1 MFKVIM
7 DLKEESE
14 KKDIDLDEGWKII
27 NLKIK
32 ELEDKVR
39 LMQVHMKKLHDKYSL
54 SKPVIVLVT
63 RDENYL
69 GCSEAKDENTSNVSA
84 VHDVTLLYEDD
95 RQIQAHKVILST
107 CSPDF
112 RINLKPRPMQR
123 HMEKLH
129 GKYSV
134 SQPVNFYVESGDI
147 DLEKFKSKHE
157 KLSYVSTLYNVT
169 LVSEDDRQIQAHKVI
184 LSACYPS
191 DLSNIFH
198 ENLLKDMLKENISY
212 QSLRINNQVF
222 PVKGPDKTVTPDLFQ
237 SQSCVGNCSPPCFL
251 PLLPGGYQDQFFQQ
265 EYGQH

>member
-1 MFKVIM
+1 M
-7 DLKEESE
+7 DLKEKSV

-27 NLKIK
+27 NLKMK

-39 LMQVHMKKLHDKYSL
+39 LMQVNMKKLHDKYSL

-84 VHDVTLLYEDD
+84 VHDVTLLY
-95 RQIQAHKVILST
+95 
-107 CSPDF
+107 
-112 RINLKPRPMQR
+112 
-123 HMEKLH
+123 
-129 GKYSV
+129 
-134 SQPVNFYVESGDI
+134 
-147 DLEKFKSKHE
+147 
-157 KLSYVSTLYNVT
+157 
-169 LVSEDDRQIQAHKVI
+169 EDDRQIQAHKVI